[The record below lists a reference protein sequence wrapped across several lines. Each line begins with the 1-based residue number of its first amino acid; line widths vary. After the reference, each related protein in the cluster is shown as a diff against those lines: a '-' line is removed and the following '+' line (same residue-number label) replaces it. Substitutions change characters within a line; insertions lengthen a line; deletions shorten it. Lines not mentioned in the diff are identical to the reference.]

1 MTFSILSQRLEFQ
14 NFSFYFVEEV
24 TFTEMGDVVEIYKT
38 YFIIFD
44 GKTIIYLN

>member
-14 NFSFYFVEEV
+14 KFLFKEV